1 MRAIASSIGF
11 LAAISRNALARYS
24 SRTPMRASAIG
35 AGRLQSRLL
44 GGQRASAVHSGAHDG
59 IVIQQSESV
68 AIIGDGKHETEEL

>member
-1 MRAIASSIGF
+1 
-11 LAAISRNALARYS
+11 
-24 SRTPMRASAIG
+24 MRASAIG

-44 GGQRASAVHSGAHDG
+44 GGQRASAVHSGAHDA